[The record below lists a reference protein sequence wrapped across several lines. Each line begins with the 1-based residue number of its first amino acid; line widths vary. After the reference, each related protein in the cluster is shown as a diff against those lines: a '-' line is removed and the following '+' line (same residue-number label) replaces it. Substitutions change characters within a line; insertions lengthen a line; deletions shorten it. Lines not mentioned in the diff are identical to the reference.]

1 MSVRKP
7 STPPAG
13 APGVDAEERPR
24 EMKMIPATQV
34 AGTEKKRLQ
43 YNTTRDTRQA
53 AWQITRQISLRGSV
67 RAYTRRLKNGQ
78 WANNATSDQQISVG
92 MPSGPWAL
100 YLAWEGSYQYICF
113 DLDAHTGSSQERRQ
127 VIDDCQAISRLLDQA
142 SIPHLVCQSGP
153 AGGRHIWAST
163 LDSLTPRFVK
173 TLSLGLRRLTPSL
186 DITPLSNP
194 ATGCARPPYSPHRL
208 GGYSTPLAGGLDA
221 LTTPTATIRQWETLA
236 DLVEQEAAPTLTDD
250 DADDKRGLAAD
261 PAGHDYLAGIRRT
274 PSHHTLTLINTPIT
288 PRTDAS
294 RRLWSITLGLINSHW
309 TLTDYLTLAQAGKPG
324 FTHAYASRQTD
335 GHRIPRDRKDTLSIL
350 TRTWRRALAWAHTH
364 FHTPRPHTDP
374 QLADRILSLWTSH
387 SSQTHPSRGHA
398 SERRALA
405 CLCLWALQAG
415 TDTIQADIRR
425 IALTSGI
432 DKETARRALQ
442 RLQDQQIIHKT
453 AEPHG
458 RQAATWTLR
467 KTGGT
472 PIPGGKQANP
482 ATSGNAPHQNPHPT
496 PLHQEEHETTPTPHQ
511 TPEHAAYLTRLLL
524 HTLTDW
530 LKRAGHDAATSKGLG
545 LTEGNR
551 HADQDTPLDALT
563 LTAAIL
569 AATGTQDRRKQRYEA
584 ERRHW
589 HAFLDILTWMKAPRQ
604 HKPHQLIR
612 PYQRSGRIPL
622 THAGIPPTIQT
633 PIGRSA
639 NRPGKPNQPVAHP
652 AGRAG
657 DGQPA
662 ANNLHP
668 PLPRKEDELVVK
680 LTTSRR
686 SRP

>member
-7 STPPAG
+7 STPPADTQAG
-13 APGVDAEERPR
+13 GRPGIDAVEERR
-24 EMKMIPATQV
+24 GMKMIPATQV
-34 AGTEKKRLQ
+34 AGTEKKHLQ
-43 YNTTRDTRQA
+43 YNTTVDTRQA
-53 AWQITRQISLRGSV
+53 AWQVTREISLRGSV

-78 WANNATSDQQISVG
+78 WANNATSDQRISAG
-92 MPSGPWAL
+92 MPAGPWAL
-100 YLAWEGSYQYICF
+100 YLAWEGSYQYVCF
-113 DLDAHTGSSQERRQ
+113 DLDAHGGSGQERRQ

-142 SIPHLVCQSGP
+142 SIPYLVCQSGP
-153 AGGRHIWAST
+153 AGGRHIWASS

-173 TLSLGLRRLTPSL
+173 TLALGLRRLAPSL
-186 DITPLSNP
+186 DITPLVNP

-208 GGYSTPLAGGLDA
+208 GGYSTPLTGGLDA
-221 LTTPTATIRQWETLA
+221 LTTPSVGIRHWETLS
-236 DLVEQEAAPTLTDD
+236 DLVEREAAPTLTDD
-250 DADDKRGLAAD
+250 DDKRGLAAD

-274 PSHHTLTLINTPIT
+274 PSHRTLTLLNTPIT

-350 TRTWRRALAWAHTH
+350 TRTWRRALAWATTH

-398 SERRALA
+398 SERRTLA

-467 KTGGT
+467 KTGPT
-472 PIPGGKQANP
+472 QSTGGKQANP

-496 PLHQEEHETTPTPHQ
+496 LLHQEEHETTPTPHQ
-511 TPEHAAYLTRLLL
+511 TSECAAYLTRLLL

-530 LKRAGHDAATSKGLG
+530 LTRAGHDAATSQGLG
-545 LTEGNR
+545 LTEGNQQ
-551 HADQDTPLDALT
+551 ADQNTPLDALD
-563 LTAAIL
+563 LTAAAL
-569 AATGTQDRRKQRYEA
+569 AATGTQDRRRQRYEA

-612 PYQRSGRIPL
+612 PYQHSGRIPL

-633 PIGRSA
+633 PAGRSA
-639 NRPGKPNQPVAHP
+639 NRPHDPAQPRP
-652 AGRAG
+652 TQPG
-657 DGQPA
+657 GQETVNRRPTTLLRHSHMEKT
-662 ANNLHP
+662 NLWS
-668 PLPRKEDELVVK
+668 
-680 LTTSRR
+680 T
-686 SRP
+686 